1 MELRDSAFAI
11 ILHSNQVL
19 LVKARD
25 KSNWQ
30 LPGGRLESGETPIEA
45 LLREVKE
52 ETGLTAQILQMT
64 GKYRREDGTVARV
77 YAAKARGK
85 LAGASQE
92 IIEQR
97 WVPVLEAKEM
107 VSSNTRRRLIEGVGR
122 MISPRRGQ
130 GKGAVG

>member
-11 ILHSNQVL
+11 ILQANQVL

-25 KSNWQ
+25 KHNWQ
-30 LPGGRLESGETPIEA
+30 LPGGRLESGETPTEA

-52 ETGLTAQILQMT
+52 ETGLTAEILQMT
-64 GKYRREDGTVARV
+64 GKYRREDGSIARV
-77 YAAKARGK
+77 YAARARGK

-92 IIEQR
+92 ILEQR

-122 MISPRRGQ
+122 MIAPQQGE
-130 GKGAVG
+130 GKGAAS

>member
-1 MELRDSAFAI
+1 MDLRDSAFAI

-25 KSNWQ
+25 KHNWQ

-45 LLREVKE
+45 VLREVKE
-52 ETGLTAQILQMT
+52 ETGLTAEILQMT

-85 LAGASQE
+85 LVGASEE
-92 IIEQR
+92 ILEQR

-122 MISPRRGQ
+122 MISPRRGKSSA
-130 GKGAVG
+130 G

>member
-1 MELRDSAFAI
+1 LRDSAFAI

-30 LPGGRLESGETPIEA
+30 LPGGRLESGESPIEA

-52 ETGLTAQILQMT
+52 ETGLTAEVLQMT
-64 GKYRREDGTVARV
+64 GKYRREDGTIARV

-85 LAGASQE
+85 LAGAREE

-122 MISPRRGQ
+122 MIAPSR
-130 GKGAVG
+130 GKGATG

>member
-11 ILHSNQVL
+11 ILNSNQVL

-25 KSNWQ
+25 KNNWQ

-130 GKGAVG
+130 GKGAAG

>member
-25 KSNWQ
+25 KNNWQ
-30 LPGGRLESGETPIEA
+30 LPGGRLESGETPVEA

-52 ETGLTAQILQMT
+52 ETGLTAKIIQMT

-85 LAGASQE
+85 LAGASLE
-92 IIEQR
+92 IVEQR

-122 MISPRRGQ
+122 IISPRRG
-130 GKGAVG
+130 KGAAG